1 MHVREMHIK
10 TYTLHPHMHRTG
22 SHALLTAWWRH
33 KQKHID
39 KFLHDMNNY
48 DFHGPIFC
56 AQLKNSPNKYI
67 VFFFRYVKII
77 NPASLAY

>member
-22 SHALLTAWWRH
+22 SLALLPAWWRH

-39 KFLHDMNNY
+39 KFIYGMNNY
-48 DFHGPIFC
+48 DFHGPTFC
-56 AQLKNSPNKYI
+56 PELKKLKINRVYC
-67 VFFFRYVKII
+67 FRYVNI
-77 NPASLAY
+77 NHPALLY